1 VAATVASRLR
11 RAARRLSRDVDA
23 LRFAPPVTH
32 VYNPLDYAW
41 RPHARYLERYGATR
55 KRVLFVGMNPG
66 PFGMSQTGVPFGE
79 VGWVRDFLGIEE
91 PVGRPA
97 REHPKRPIEGFACE
111 RREVSG
117 QRVWGAIRDH
127 FGSADSF
134 SEFALILS
142 YCPLVFM
149 EEGGRNRTP
158 DKLAPTE
165 RESLYAAC
173 DRHLRSAVRILEPE
187 WVVGIGAFAEGRARA
202 ALGDRAPRLGGILH
216 PSPASPLANRGWA
229 PQARAQLREQGV
241 CPLGEWENFR

>member
-1 VAATVASRLR
+1 M
-11 RAARRLSRDVDA
+11 
-23 LRFAPPVTH
+23 RFAPPVTH

-55 KRVLFVGMNPG
+55 KRLLFVGMNPG

-97 REHPKRPIEGFACE
+97 RAHPKRPVEGFACE

-117 QRVWGAIRDH
+117 QRVWGAIREH
-127 FGSADSF
+127 FGSGDAF
-134 SEFALILS
+134 AEVALILS

-149 EEGGRNRTP
+149 EESGRNRTP
-158 DKLAPTE
+158 DKLAPAE
-165 RESLYAAC
+165 RDRLFEAC
-173 DRHLRSAVRILEPE
+173 DRHLRSAARILEPE

-202 ALGDRAPRLGGILH
+202 ALGERVAQIGGILH

-229 PQARAQLREQGV
+229 PQAAAQLRELGI
-241 CPLGEWENFR
+241 CPLGGRGDFS